1 VQARCNPREGKK
13 SKNNSRARE
22 NDLEIFSSAKQTVAV
37 KVEDAR
43 HAGD

>member
-1 VQARCNPREGKK
+1 MQARVHPREGQKIEEQFLCAGVRISDFFFRMK
-13 SKNNSRARE
+13 A
-22 NDLEIFSSAKQTVAV
+22 AAV